1 MREAGMSE
9 TTAHSETQ
17 GTVLVTG
24 GSGYIA
30 AFCIA
35 HLLREG
41 WSVRT
46 TIRNLAREAEVR
58 ATIGK
63 LTDTGTRLSV
73 VAADLNADD
82 GWDEAVRGCAY
93 VQHVAS
99 PLPTSNPKDDD
110 VLIRPA
116 RDGALRV
123 MRAAKAAGV
132 KRVVM
137 TASTACI
144 SYGHGSYDTPKTEAD
159 WSDETNRADTS
170 AYERSKTIAE
180 RAVRASFT
188 QEGAPLEL
196 VTVHPGAVLGPVLG
210 ADFSASIEIVK
221 KLMEGAVPGVPRFGW
236 PLVDVRDIADLHYR
250 AMLAE
255 GIAGERFIGADEFWW
270 MSQVASVLKSR
281 LGSRAKKVPTRG
293 IPDFVV
299 RLSALF
305 DPVIRDRLFE
315 LGKSRPV
322 SHAHASAVLGWSPRP
337 NEEAVVATAESLV
350 AEGLV

>member
-1 MREAGMSE
+1 MSGTGQASE
-9 TTAHSETQ
+9 TK

-30 AFCIA
+30 SFCIA
-35 HLLREG
+35 QLLREG
-41 WSVRT
+41 WAVRT
-46 TIRNLAREAEVR
+46 TIRSLAREPDIR

-63 LTDTGTRLSV
+63 IAAIGDQLTVL
-73 VAADLNADD
+73 AADLNADA
-82 GWDEAVRGCAY
+82 GWAEAVRGCDY

-110 VLIRPA
+110 VLVRPA

-144 SYGHGSYDTPKTEAD
+144 TYGHGSYDTPKTEAD

-180 RAVRASFT
+180 RAVRAWFK

-210 ADFSASIEIVK
+210 SDFSASIEIVK
-221 KLMEGAVPGVPRFGW
+221 KLMDGSVPGIPRFGF

-250 AMLAE
+250 AMLAD
-255 GIAGERFIGADEFWW
+255 GVAGERFIGANDFWW
-270 MSQVASVLKSR
+270 MSQVAAVLKSR
-281 LGSRAKKVPTRG
+281 LGAKARKVPTRG

-299 RLSALF
+299 RISAMF
-305 DPVIRDRLFE
+305 DPVVRDRLFE

-322 SHAHASAVLGWSPRP
+322 SHAHASAILGWSPRP
-337 NEEAVVATAESLV
+337 NEEAVLATAESLI
-350 AEGLV
+350 AEGIV